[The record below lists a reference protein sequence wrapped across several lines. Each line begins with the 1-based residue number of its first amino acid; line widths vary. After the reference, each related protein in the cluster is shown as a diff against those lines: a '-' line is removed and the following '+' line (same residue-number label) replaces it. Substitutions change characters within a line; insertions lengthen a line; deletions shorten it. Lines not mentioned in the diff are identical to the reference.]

1 MNAMQALFKMC
12 SELREEV
19 DSLKAVVKA
28 LLESN
33 NKKLVVVKEVVE
45 NINILSEDV
54 NKAMDVNE
62 AEIDRLN
69 AEINE
74 VRGHVKTAEVKHK
87 TTVSKITAL
96 ESSVFKPGR
105 AFSVH
110 HHMRPHQPPRNRY
123 NHFRGPQPSI
133 CYNCRRPGHEARNC
147 DKPNPR
153 MKALNATANTLSV
166 RIVEEEEE
174 TCP

>member
-1 MNAMQALFKMC
+1 MEKMNAMQALFKMC

-33 NKKLVVVKEVVE
+33 NKKSVAVKEVVE

-54 NKAMDVNE
+54 NKAMDVND

-74 VRGHVKTAEVKHK
+74 VREHVKTAEVKHK

-96 ESSVFKPGR
+96 ESSVFKLP
-105 AFSVH
+105 
-110 HHMRPHQPPRNRY
+110 Y
-123 NHFRGPQPSI
+123 NF
-133 CYNCRRPGHEARNC
+133 
-147 DKPNPR
+147 D
-153 MKALNATANTLSV
+153 
-166 RIVEEEEE
+166 
-174 TCP
+174 